1 MHRTKALGGDVDM
14 MPKASLTTRQRDGAD
29 LAAPVTTPVHVEN
42 ALDANAPVPA
52 SSLKVP
58 HQLRIGKAPIRQK
71 NNSAVKRQQCSH
83 LIQQVSIDFIPD
95 ATTPM
100 LQDLPNDGDGSA
112 SVDHRDTHD
121 AILAPQRRGK
131 PAEK

>member
-52 SSLKVP
+52 QSLKVP
-58 HQLRIGKAPIRQK
+58 HQLRIGKAPSPPHPESGPAWRIVRYEFR
-71 NNSAVKRQQCSH
+71 NPDVRLTWYDGGKR
-83 LIQQVSIDFIPD
+83 P
-95 ATTPM
+95 
-100 LQDLPNDGDGSA
+100 
-112 SVDHRDTHD
+112 
-121 AILAPQRRGK
+121 
-131 PAEK
+131 PAELA